1 MKERKMCR
9 WKRWFLTAAFCLLP
23 FAGMQA
29 RAAEAGLIS
38 AFVQKSGYVLEQW
51 NRVRPM
57 EVYKNAPVFIQPD
70 RNTPKLGNVKKGQ
83 NVNAWGQ
90 TDTGWY
96 FIEYG
101 DKLGFVRYENAAFI
115 PEETALAAAQTADPA
130 LAALTEAQQ
139 AALLQAQ
146 QEALLQ
152 AQQQAALQMQQAA
165 ALQAQQEALLQAQQQ
180 AALQAQ
186 QQAALL
192 QAQQQAALQAQQ
204 QAALQAQQQAAL
216 LQAQQQ
222 AALQAQQAAAQPIA
236 AAPVVFI
243 GDSRMVTLKESVEKN
258 LGVCPVAVVAQSRSR
273 YEWFHDSGIPQAD
286 RIIGKGSRVVINMGV
301 NDLNHADKYASDVNA
316 WGAVWT
322 ARGAVVYYASVN
334 PVYANSHQLT
344 EEAVERFNA
353 SLSAQLIPQIIW
365 LDSNTWLKQHGVHA
379 TDGIHYK
386 DDTNLNLY
394 NYYMTMIGMI

>member
-139 AALLQAQ
+139 EALLQAQQAAMLQAQ

-186 QQAALL
+186 Q
-192 QAQQQAALQAQQ
+192 
-204 QAALQAQQQAAL
+204 AAL

-222 AALQAQQAAAQPIA
+222 AALQAQQAAAQPTA

>member
-9 WKRWFLTAAFCLLP
+9 WKRWFLAAAFCLLP

-29 RAAEAGLIS
+29 RAAEAGLTS

-57 EVYKNAPVFIQPD
+57 EVYKNASVFIQAD

-115 PEETALAAAQTADPA
+115 PEETAPAAAQTADPA

-139 AALLQAQ
+139 AAMLQAQ

-180 AALQAQ
+180 AALQA
-186 QQAALL
+186 
-192 QAQQQAALQAQQ
+192 
-204 QAALQAQQQAAL
+204 QQAAL